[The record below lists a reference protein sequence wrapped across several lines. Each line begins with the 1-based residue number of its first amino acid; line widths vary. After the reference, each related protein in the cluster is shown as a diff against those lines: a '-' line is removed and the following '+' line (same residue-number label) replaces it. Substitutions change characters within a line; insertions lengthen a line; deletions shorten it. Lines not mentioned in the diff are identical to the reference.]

1 MKSKSNQS
9 FRTLLLVILTALVV
23 TMATSVYGDFSKDS
37 TYEKLRLF
45 SDVLEEIERNYVED
59 VDSSELIEKA
69 IQGMIKELDPHSAF
83 LSPDAFEGLQEETR
97 GEFGGIGIQISM
109 RDEGIT
115 VVSPIDGTPAYRAGI
130 QANDVIVRVDG
141 ESSKDMMLHEAVKLM
156 RGEPG
161 TEVTIA
167 VTRKGVDE
175 PVEFELERGIIPVES
190 VRYASPA
197 PGYGYLWITNFR
209 EKTTEEVR
217 EAIAELK
224 AENDG
229 LKGLILDLRDNP
241 GGLLSQSVSVS
252 DLFIEQ
258 GDIVSIRGRDD
269 KKMDHYSAG
278 EENGKYDFPIVVLI
292 NSGSASAAEI
302 VAGALQDNQRALV
315 IGTKSFGKG
324 SVQSVRPLRD
334 GYALKYTI
342 ANYYTPSGMSIQE
355 KGIHPDLTV
364 QRRLLDESEGGID
377 LMRIREEDLEDYING
392 MNDGEM
398 YEPVEEDEENGRL
411 DDEDAFE
418 KLMRLRD
425 VLHEHD
431 ERDPSVLLLDSQINR
446 AYEILKGHD
455 LFSTIRD

>member
-130 QANDVIVRVDG
+130 QANDVIVHVDG
-141 ESSKDMMLHEAVKLM
+141 ESTRDMMLHEAVKLM

-175 PVEFELERGIIPVES
+175 PIEFELERGIIPVES

-278 EENGKYDFPIVVLI
+278 EENENTTFPL
-292 NSGSASAAEI
+292 SC
-302 VAGALQDNQRALV
+302 
-315 IGTKSFGKG
+315 
-324 SVQSVRPLRD
+324 
-334 GYALKYTI
+334 
-342 ANYYTPSGMSIQE
+342 
-355 KGIHPDLTV
+355 
-364 QRRLLDESEGGID
+364 
-377 LMRIREEDLEDYING
+377 
-392 MNDGEM
+392 
-398 YEPVEEDEENGRL
+398 
-411 DDEDAFE
+411 
-418 KLMRLRD
+418 
-425 VLHEHD
+425 
-431 ERDPSVLLLDSQINR
+431 
-446 AYEILKGHD
+446 
-455 LFSTIRD
+455 